1 MGPFDYDRQ
10 HQRMEAVKQLLSQP
24 NLPTRTRELWTRV
37 LNNIAL
43 DEDTY
48 NSRVM
53 WAYRNHRK
61 EIVEWNL

>member
-1 MGPFDYDRQ
+1 MGPFDIDRQ
-10 HQRMEAVKQLLSQP
+10 YERMESVKRLLSNP
-24 NLPTRTRELWTRV
+24 NLPTETREMWTRV

-53 WAYRNHRK
+53 WAYRNHTK
-61 EIVEWNL
+61 EIIQWH